1 MASLGLKS
9 SQRNEHMQLEPP
21 DRLKKYSYYNQKLL
35 YFYPKIGSKDK
46 ERLCPSKALGRDF
59 QGYRRKPFDNLL
71 LRETYKNRCLD
82 E

>member
-1 MASLGLKS
+1 MK
-9 SQRNEHMQLEPP
+9 LEPP
-21 DRLKKYSYYNQKLL
+21 DRLKKYRCFNPN
-35 YFYPKIGSKDK
+35 FYPFIRKPGSKDEK
-46 ERLCPSKALGRDF
+46 RLCPSKAPGRDF